1 MLRIHS
7 ATSEAI
13 IVNFEKYK
21 CKDLVLYEIISGF
34 FCPPMLVMQATSL
47 SQIDIPMPIAH
58 ARTSIQGQGTI
69 RILWSF
75 D

>member
-1 MLRIHS
+1 MLRIVLHS

-47 SQIDIPMPIAH
+47 NQIDIPMPIAH
-58 ARTSIQGQGTI
+58 ATEVELLSK
-69 RILWSF
+69 
-75 D
+75 DKEP